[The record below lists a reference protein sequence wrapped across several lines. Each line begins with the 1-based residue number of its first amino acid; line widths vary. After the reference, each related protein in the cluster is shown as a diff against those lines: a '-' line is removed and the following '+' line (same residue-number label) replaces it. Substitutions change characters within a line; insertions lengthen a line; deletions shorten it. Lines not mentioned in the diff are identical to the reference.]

1 MKDYTIAPVGTCR
14 IHTPLRRG
22 VGRFPYQVTLNRNYG
37 FVHTSREV
45 IQQLD
50 VLRGAA
56 PVEERLRPLVYRPN
70 TTDAFFEKPAV
81 PADFYFI
88 EISSAKHVSLG
99 DVPIQL
105 NYAIRYFGDFFGDRQ
120 NARRFWSLGSDT
132 QARERL
138 EWLKTQRQFQKLDK
152 ADRELLAQIRVREL
166 SEEDVRQDIAAI
178 VERIGRDN
186 AVFVTHVNAHTPDDL
201 PIASRKRLIDA
212 VRKGA
217 SAIGA
222 QLYDPTPAMRKFG
235 QIHAMENDGLD
246 LTHFTLP
253 FSDTL
258 IDEWF
263 TAFIAPR
270 MAAVQGAAGEDAGRQ
285 AAEPQADIG
294 ELRNLLNEGRIV
306 EASIGV
312 REAIRAGGYP
322 SDCHR
327 LLGQIQYQLGDYEG
341 AIESL
346 EFVRGRHGAT
356 EEDDAMLQQSYHRLG
371 NFAAALEY
379 GRSLMSDERET
390 PEILRTSARAAQALG
405 DEDKAL
411 TYWKRLF
418 HRDADGEAA
427 SAVLAL
433 FERRGD
439 SADRVDWADQVLKVL
454 PEHVDSVL
462 TKWAIG
468 VQQGD
473 IGSLLDVASHSRL
486 LDDAKAL
493 ELARQSAAAGLAS
506 PAAALI
512 APRMVYAKVDPAIA
526 AWGKQQAEAWR
537 EQGLAALERR
547 DLALAT
553 DLIQASHRL
562 SPEQGPS
569 IRAKRALE
577 QTLRREVRQAFL
589 AKDHAKVVALTDV
602 AIDTATDFPE
612 IDSFVGRSA
621 AELGDL
627 DRALLHLKKA
637 AESDSSSAQQIQL
650 ARVAVQA
657 SDYLEA
663 LRAYN
668 AVAADRDAPE
678 WARTEA
684 DRKLVRLLSPAIR
697 ASRDSIE
704 AGRIDYAWQLLDQAS
719 RHPES
724 RDRVRKEQ
732 ERIYRQLRK
741 ELKAVDA
748 SDVALRLA
756 AADIV
761 LRIAPDDR
769 VALRIGASAAMRLH
783 RFEEARAMWDALVK
797 VAGEDP
803 KVRSAMAKCDL
814 WIERAQRKKAA

>member
-1 MKDYTIAPVGTCR
+1 MQNFTIAPVGTCR

-22 VGRFPYQVTLNRNYG
+22 VARFPYQVTLNRIYG

-50 VLRGAA
+50 VLLGAA
-56 PVEERLRPLVYRPN
+56 PVDKRLRPLIYRPN
-70 TTDAFFEKPAV
+70 TTDAFFDKKV
-81 PADFYFI
+81 VRADLYFV

-105 NYAIRYFGDFFGDRQ
+105 NYAIRNFGDFFGDRQ
-120 NARRFWSLGSDT
+120 NARRFWSLGSD
-132 QARERL
+132 AHAGERL

-152 ADRELLAQIRVREL
+152 EDRELLADIRVREL
-166 SEEDVRQDIAAI
+166 SESEIKDDIAA
-178 VERIGRDN
+178 VMERVGRDN
-186 AVFVTHVNAHTPDDL
+186 AVFITHVNAHTPDDL

-217 SAIGA
+217 TALGA
-222 QLYDPTPAMRKFG
+222 QLYDPTAAMRKFG

-253 FSDTL
+253 FADSL
-258 IDEWF
+258 VEEWH
-263 TAFIAPR
+263 AGFIAPR
-270 MAAVQGAAGEDAGRQ
+270 AQ
-285 AAEPQADIG
+285 ARRDTASPVETAQAEPQADIG
-294 ELRNLLNEGRIV
+294 GLRALLNEGRIV
-306 EASIGV
+306 EASVGV
-312 REAIRAGGYP
+312 REAIRAGDYP

-327 LLGQIQYQLGDYEG
+327 LLGHIQYQLGDYEG
-341 AIESL
+341 TIESL
-346 EFVRGRHGAT
+346 EFARGRHGAT
-356 EEDDAMLQQSYHRLG
+356 EEDDALLLQSYHRLG

-379 GRSLMSDERET
+379 GGSLMSDERET
-390 PEILRTSARAAQALG
+390 PEILRTSAKSAQALG

-418 HRDADGEAA
+418 HRDADAEAA
-427 SAVLAL
+427 SAVLDL
-433 FERRGD
+433 LERRGD
-439 SADRVDWADQVLKVL
+439 HAEMLDWADQVLQVL

-462 TKWAIG
+462 AKWAIG

-473 IGSLLDVASHSRL
+473 IGNLLEVASHSRL

-506 PAAALI
+506 PAAALV

-526 AWGKQQAEAWR
+526 AWGKGQAETWR
-537 EQGLAALERR
+537 EQGLAALEAR

-562 SPEQGPS
+562 SADQGAS

-589 AKDHAKVVALTDV
+589 AKDHAKVVALTNV

-627 DRALLHLKKA
+627 DRALVHLKKA
-637 AESDSSSAQQIQL
+637 AETDTSSAPQIQL

-668 AVAADRDAPE
+668 AVVADSDAQD
-678 WARTEA
+678 WARIEA
-684 DRKLVRLLSPAIR
+684 DRKLVKLLSPAIR
-697 ASRDSIE
+697 ACRESIE
-704 AGRIDYAWQLLDQAS
+704 AGRIDYAWQVLEQAG
-719 RHPES
+719 RHPEN

-732 ERIYRQLRK
+732 ERIFRQLRK
-741 ELKAVDA
+741 ELRAVDA

-756 AADIV
+756 AAEIV

-783 RFEEARAMWDALVK
+783 RFKEARAMWNALVRA
-797 VAGEDP
+797 AGDDP
-803 KVRSAMAKCDL
+803 KISSAIAKCDL
-814 WIERAQRKKAA
+814 WIERADRKKAA